1 MVNFNFNLA
10 SISGIV
16 LAVGGAALYLVR
28 SARPELS
35 RDHDIFFSA
44 VGLLCGLILI
54 FYGWRFDPIM
64 QFGQVLLTGST
75 IFFTLENLR
84 LRKVSTEQAKKNMP
98 IVDNER
104 PVSRTYRADLDN
116 YDEINPMDDRRP
128 RRLQGTR
135 DGRNSREEDD
145 RMARRSSPNRSRD
158 GRDDRPNEGDTYGDA
173 AERPRKRRPRADDVA
188 PNGMSGS
195 DSYDEW
201 GGQAR
206 SRNTPPRDEPSARP
220 ASRPRR
226 PRPAEDE
233 FSRRPDQR
241 NDAVED
247 TSYVEYRPVSPRDD
261 EPADSWGKP

>member
-1 MVNFNFNLA
+1 MVNFQFNLA

-16 LAVGGAALYLVR
+16 LAVGGAALYAVR

-35 RDHDIFFSA
+35 RDHDLFFSA

-64 QFGQVLLTGST
+64 QFGQVLLTGSA

-98 IVDNER
+98 IVDSER
-104 PVSRTYRADLDN
+104 PVSRTYRAEYDN

-135 DGRNSREEDD
+135 DARGRDEYDD
-145 RMARRSSPNRSRD
+145 RARRPASSRN
-158 GRDDRPNEGDTYGDA
+158 RDDRPSASDTFGTEA
-173 AERPRKRRPRADDVA
+173 GRPRNRRPRNDESVDPMGGADR
-188 PNGMSGS
+188 SGS
-195 DSYDEW
+195 DNYDEW
-201 GGQAR
+201 GDRSR
-206 SRNTPPRDEPSARP
+206 SRNTPPRDESSRP

-226 PRPAEDE
+226 PRPADDE
-233 FSRRPDQR
+233 FSRREP
-241 NDAVED
+241 VED
-247 TSYVEYRPVSPRDD
+247 TSYVEYRPVEPRDD
-261 EPADSWGKP
+261 ENDSWSKP

>member
-1 MVNFNFNLA
+1 MVNFQFNLA

-16 LAVGGAALYLVR
+16 LAVGGAALYAVR

-35 RDHDIFFSA
+35 RDHDLFFSA

-64 QFGQVLLTGST
+64 QFGQVLLTGSA

-104 PVSRTYRADLDN
+104 PVSRTYRADFDN

-135 DGRNSREEDD
+135 DGRNNREEYDD
-145 RMARRSSPNRSRD
+145 RVRRSSTARPRD
-158 GRDDRPNEGDTYGDA
+158 ERPGGSDDSYNDGADRP
-173 AERPRKRRPRADDVA
+173 RQRRPRSDDA
-188 PNGMSGS
+188 PPNATPGS

-201 GGQAR
+201 GDRAR
-206 SRNTPPRDEPSARP
+206 ARNTPPRDDQSARS

-226 PRPAEDE
+226 PRPSEDE
-233 FSRRPDQR
+233 FSSRRPDPR
-241 NDAVED
+241 NDSVED
-247 TSYVEYRPVSPRDD
+247 TSYVEYRPVEPKDD
-261 EPADSWGKP
+261 ESDNWGKP